1 MSDVLKVSLYIS
13 QFLMWNLK
21 NDIWLLKAENANQPQ
36 PFVSS
41 TKYISDINVLN
52 ALLDHYKS
60 NLKKLILELL

>member
-13 QFLMWNLK
+13 QFLMWNLN

-41 TKYISDINVLN
+41 IGNR
-52 ALLDHYKS
+52 
-60 NLKKLILELL
+60 KKQNKPGHF